1 MNNYKSGKFSEFIA
15 RMYMR
20 MLGFNIIY
28 KNFYIGKGTHAGEID
43 FIAKR
48 GKQIVFVEV
57 KKRKT
62 LSEASYSISK
72 KQQER
77 IAMGAKIFLRRNPQY
92 NFCELRFD
100 AILISDYGR
109 IKHIKNAWSLTA

>member
-15 RMYMR
+15 RVYMR
-20 MLGFNIIY
+20 ILGFSIIH
-28 KNFYIGKGTHAGEID
+28 KNFYVGKGTHAGEID
-43 FIAKR
+43 FIAKK

-62 LSEASYSISK
+62 LEEASYSISR

-77 IAMGAKIFLRRNPQY
+77 IIMGAKVFLQKCPQY
-92 NFCELRFD
+92 NFCEFRFD
-100 AILISDYGR
+100 AILISSFGR
-109 IKHIKNAWSLTA
+109 IKHIKNAWSLFT